1 MTVGKAIET
10 ADKLRPNN
18 GFDRELKIL
27 WLRQADAGLR
37 KSVVDKSDTTDFD
50 AVGADILYDR
60 EQELL
65 RQDAELLLPEP
76 YDSYYAHYLA
86 AQMDAA
92 LGETDRY
99 ANEMQLANENQ
110 QEFAAWCRHTY
121 LPGWPRSGGTEM
133 HCRVIQH
140 LDGEEH
146 PDGLWRPER
155 KLCLRRG
162 RIYRDEEL
170 FQPGIPRTADPDT
183 PAHHAGHGPLQRDVH
198 LNGLLLC
205 EGTTLRYTEDSEDD
219 VGHRGCGRGDRAG
232 KCRDGQRE
240 NYDRHGHK
248 DPDLAGCQEL

>member
-37 KSVVDKSDTTDFD
+37 KSVVDKSETTDFD

-99 ANEMQLANENQ
+99 AGEQAQYNSLLAEL
-110 QEFAAWCRHTY
+110 AAW
-121 LPGWPRSGGTEM
+121 
-133 HCRVIQH
+133 
-140 LDGEEH
+140 
-146 PDGLWRPER
+146 
-155 KLCLRRG
+155 LRRSYPV
-162 RIYRDEEL
+162 R
-170 FQPGIPRTADPDT
+170 PGSPWRW
-183 PAHHAGHGPLQRDVH
+183 
-198 LNGLLLC
+198 
-205 EGTTLRYTEDSEDD
+205 
-219 VGHRGCGRGDRAG
+219 
-232 KCRDGQRE
+232 
-240 NYDRHGHK
+240 
-248 DPDLAGCQEL
+248 

>member
-76 YDSYYAHYLA
+76 YD
-86 AQMDAA
+86 AA

-121 LPGWPRSGGTEM
+121 LPRMATK
-133 HCRVIQH
+133 
-140 LDGEEH
+140 
-146 PDGLWRPER
+146 WR
-155 KLCLRRG
+155 
-162 RIYRDEEL
+162 Y
-170 FQPGIPRTADPDT
+170 
-183 PAHHAGHGPLQRDVH
+183 
-198 LNGLLLC
+198 
-205 EGTTLRYTEDSEDD
+205 
-219 VGHRGCGRGDRAG
+219 
-232 KCRDGQRE
+232 
-240 NYDRHGHK
+240 
-248 DPDLAGCQEL
+248 

>member
-1 MTVGKAIET
+1 MYPPGPAAHAVPGVICLEVFYDSRKGNCNDDDRRRWRKQGGVVGAAASRTRAQSFVRSGRWEPQPGLQMCKDGISVTVGKAIET

-121 LPGWPRSGGTEM
+121 LPRMATK
-133 HCRVIQH
+133 
-140 LDGEEH
+140 
-146 PDGLWRPER
+146 WR
-155 KLCLRRG
+155 
-162 RIYRDEEL
+162 Y
-170 FQPGIPRTADPDT
+170 
-183 PAHHAGHGPLQRDVH
+183 
-198 LNGLLLC
+198 
-205 EGTTLRYTEDSEDD
+205 
-219 VGHRGCGRGDRAG
+219 
-232 KCRDGQRE
+232 
-240 NYDRHGHK
+240 
-248 DPDLAGCQEL
+248 

>member
-10 ADKLRPNN
+10 A
-18 GFDRELKIL
+18 
-27 WLRQADAGLR
+27 
-37 KSVVDKSDTTDFD
+37 DKSDTTDFD

-121 LPGWPRSGGTEM
+121 LPRMATK
-133 HCRVIQH
+133 
-140 LDGEEH
+140 
-146 PDGLWRPER
+146 WR
-155 KLCLRRG
+155 
-162 RIYRDEEL
+162 Y
-170 FQPGIPRTADPDT
+170 
-183 PAHHAGHGPLQRDVH
+183 
-198 LNGLLLC
+198 
-205 EGTTLRYTEDSEDD
+205 
-219 VGHRGCGRGDRAG
+219 
-232 KCRDGQRE
+232 
-240 NYDRHGHK
+240 
-248 DPDLAGCQEL
+248 